1 MDIRVA
7 PCTIKPSCDCSPEVY
22 GFDREEHMESVHAPV
37 TYWGVFLNDTRVSAA
52 SSRELAEKTKEWME
66 NWLTDN
72 QYRNQY

>member
-1 MDIRVA
+1 
-7 PCTIKPSCDCSPEVY
+7 
-22 GFDREEHMESVHAPV
+22 MESVHAPV

-52 SSRELAEKTKEWME
+52 SSRELAEKTKEWVE